1 MGSTKMGQNADKVS
15 IERGSQKNLETLLLT
30 VKNKHMEY
38 SSIRTPAEEKTFF
51 LDPHRGVV
59 SVDGDWKGIKGFCFL
74 NSFIDCDSATEVFF
88 FATKRNISKSRNFS
102 WLTLL

>member
-38 SSIRTPAEEKTFF
+38 SSIRTPAEDF
-51 LDPHRGVV
+51 LFGSP
-59 SVDGDWKGIKGFCFL
+59 
-74 NSFIDCDSATEVFF
+74 
-88 FATKRNISKSRNFS
+88 
-102 WLTLL
+102 